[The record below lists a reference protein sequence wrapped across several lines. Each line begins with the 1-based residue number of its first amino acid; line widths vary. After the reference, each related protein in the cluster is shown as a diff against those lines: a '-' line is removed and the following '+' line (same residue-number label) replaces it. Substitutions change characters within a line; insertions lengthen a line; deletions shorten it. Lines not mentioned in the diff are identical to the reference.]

1 MTQPTPQSQTLS
13 RDMLRLHVKA
23 MLGILITRQRS
34 LEIELAQVVTL
45 ARMMDLPWSEIGGM
59 LGVSK
64 QAAAKRYGA
73 LTTKDLFAG
82 SDKALADYPAVREL
96 IEQQAEHERL
106 VTLPDA

>member
-1 MTQPTPQSQTLS
+1 MTQPTSQSLTLS

-23 MLGILITRQRS
+23 MMGILVTRQHS

-45 ARMMDLPWSEIGGM
+45 ARMMDIPWSDIGGM

-64 QAAAKRYGA
+64 QAVAKRYGG
-73 LTTKDLFAG
+73 LTTSDLFAG
-82 SDKALADYPAVREL
+82 SEKALAGYPAVREL

-106 VTLPDA
+106 SNAAGA